1 MLIDCPGCSKSYHI
15 IKAALGPK
23 GRRVACPR
31 CDTIWFVATTGA
43 DGDVAPLIPA
53 TIEMPAGYIQP
64 SRKWVANPPV
74 AAPPPAPRQ
83 RSSFLKEVGVGV
95 TLLVS
100 GMAFIGCRAE
110 IVRLCPPTSAVY
122 ASLGLPVNLR
132 GLELRDL
139 HTVSTQDG
147 AEPVLGVEGE
157 IANVRDGATPVPPIE
172 LTIRDANGHALYSW
186 TATPQK
192 HWLAVG
198 ETLAFRAKLAE
209 PPPGARDVLARF
221 AAVDPETVASR

>member
-1 MLIDCPGCSKSYHI
+1 MLIDCPGCNKSYHI

-31 CDTIWFVATTGA
+31 CDAIWFVAAEGA
-43 DGDVAPLIPA
+43 DGQAASSIYP
-53 TIEMPAGYIQP
+53 TIEIPTEDIKP
-64 SRKWVANPPV
+64 PRKRVAKPPLR
-74 AAPPPAPRQ
+74 APPAALRQ
-83 RSSFLKEVGVGV
+83 HSSVLRELCTGAA
-95 TLLVS
+95 LLVS

-110 IVRLCPPTSAVY
+110 IVRLCPPTSIVY

-139 HTVSTQDG
+139 HTVSTHDG

-157 IANVRDGATPVPPIE
+157 IANVREGTTLVPPIE
-172 LTIRDANGHALYSW
+172 LTIRDGDGHVLYSW

-192 HWLAVG
+192 HWLAAG
-198 ETLAFRAKLAE
+198 ETLQFRARLAE
-209 PPPGARDVLARF
+209 PPPGGHDVLARF
-221 AAVDPETVASR
+221 ATAEPETVASQ

>member
-31 CDTIWFVATTGA
+31 CDTIWFVAAEGT
-43 DGDVAPLIPA
+43 DGNVTPLIPA
-53 TIEMPAGYIQP
+53 TIEMSAGYIKP
-64 SRKWVANPPV
+64 SRKWVANRPV

-83 RSSFLKEVGVGV
+83 RSSVLREICAGVV
-95 TLLVS
+95 LLVS

-122 ASLGLPVNLR
+122 ASLGLPVNLC

-139 HTVSTQDG
+139 HTVSTNDG

-172 LTIRDANGHALYSW
+172 LTIRDEDGHALYSW

-192 HWLAVG
+192 RWLAVG
-198 ETLAFRAKLAE
+198 ETLLFRAKLAE
-209 PPPGARDVLARF
+209 PPPGAHDVLARF
-221 AAVDPETVASR
+221 ATADPETVASR